1 MDSPMRK
8 KFQIISLVLTV
19 LLLLPASSFAGKPN
33 PSGSRQLVTA
43 YKRFSFQLFQEILK
57 TDLKKNIFIS
67 PTSVALALSMTYNGA
82 AGETQKAMARVLGFQ
97 GMSLEEVN
105 RANASLKDALLS
117 PDPETTLKIANS
129 LWGNKQVKFKQTFV
143 ERNEAFYGAHLEV
156 LDFANP
162 QSASVINAWV
172 NRQTEGKIP
181 EILKATTPSDLLILI
196 NAIYFKGKWHTP
208 FDKAQTKDHPFTLLN
223 AKIKN
228 HAMMFQKGKYLYYRG
243 GNYQAVRLLY
253 KSAGR
258 KKGLEMH
265 IFLPDKGVS
274 LQNFSRNFTYE
285 EWERWRIGR
294 EEAEGRIGLP
304 RFELSYGEVSL
315 KDSLKNL
322 GMGVAFCDGGKAN
335 FRQMTAGGACIGDVL
350 HKTFVKVNEE
360 GTEAAAVTGVIMIK
374 MALRK
379 KTLKTFEMI
388 MDRPFFFVISD
399 TQTGTI
405 LFMGSIVDPL

>member
-1 MDSPMRK
+1 
-8 KFQIISLVLTV
+8 
-19 LLLLPASSFAGKPN
+19 
-33 PSGSRQLVTA
+33 
-43 YKRFSFQLFQEILK
+43 
-57 TDLKKNIFIS
+57 
-67 PTSVALALSMTYNGA
+67 
-82 AGETQKAMARVLGFQ
+82 
-97 GMSLEEVN
+97 
-105 RANASLKDALLS
+105 
-117 PDPETTLKIANS
+117 
-129 LWGNKQVKFKQTFV
+129 
-143 ERNEAFYGAHLEV
+143 
-156 LDFANP
+156 
-162 QSASVINAWV
+162 
-172 NRQTEGKIP
+172 
-181 EILKATTPSDLLILI
+181 
-196 NAIYFKGKWHTP
+196 
-208 FDKAQTKDHPFTLLN
+208 
-223 AKIKN
+223 
-228 HAMMFQKGKYLYYRG
+228 MMFQKGKYLYYRG

-274 LQNFSRNFTYE
+274 LQNFSRNFSYE

-315 KDSLKNL
+315 KDSLEKL
-322 GMGVAFCDGGKAN
+322 GMGVAFCDEGKAN

-379 KTLKTFEMI
+379 KTLKPFEMI

-399 TQTGTI
+399 TQTGAI
-405 LFMGSIVDPL
+405 LFMGSIVDPK